1 MGTLQISFKCLLSQ
15 RFPPWWKGCVC
26 VCYVCLTLWRV
37 RDYEQTITVTLR
49 GVTDALW
56 QPLLAL
62 VRESQLGGQELP
74 SCRVC

>member
-1 MGTLQISFKCLLSQ
+1 M
-15 RFPPWWKGCVC
+15 C